1 MTLEGIVLGLLAL
14 AVGLAFT
21 FMGLRLFMILLPIWG
36 LVAGFLV
43 GANAITYLLG
53 DTLLATALGWLVGL
67 ALGLLFALFSRLYYW
82 AAVVV
87 LGGSLGY
94 QLSLGVLAW
103 MGAASDWITFLLAL
117 VVGAL
122 FAVAF
127 LVTGMP
133 ALLAVSGSALAGA
146 GAAVAGIVVT
156 LGIVSLGQL
165 DKGIF
170 GVYRDHDLSAA
181 WLVIAIALA
190 VAGSYYQMRTMRG
203 IKSGATA
210 IAITAAR
217 YRNPGIGPPSSSD
230 GPAA

>member
-1 MTLEGIVLGLLAL
+1 MTLEGIVIGLLAV

-21 FMGLRLFMILLPIWG
+21 FMGLRLFLILLPIWG

-53 DTLLATALGWLVGL
+53 DTFPATALGWLVGL
-67 ALGLLFALFSRLYYW
+67 ALGLLFALFSYLYYW

-94 QLSLGVLAW
+94 QLGLGVLAW
-103 MGAASDWITFLLAL
+103 MGFAVDGWIAFLLAL
-117 VVGAL
+117 VVGVL

-133 ALLAVSGSALAGA
+133 ALLAVSGSAVAGA
-146 GAAVAGIVVT
+146 GAAVAGVVVT
-156 LGIVSLGQL
+156 LGIVGLGQL

-190 VAGSYYQMRTMRG
+190 VAGSYYQVRTMG
-203 IKSGATA
+203 ETA

-217 YRNPGIGPPSSSD
+217 YRDPGIGSRSSSD
-230 GPAA
+230 GVAA